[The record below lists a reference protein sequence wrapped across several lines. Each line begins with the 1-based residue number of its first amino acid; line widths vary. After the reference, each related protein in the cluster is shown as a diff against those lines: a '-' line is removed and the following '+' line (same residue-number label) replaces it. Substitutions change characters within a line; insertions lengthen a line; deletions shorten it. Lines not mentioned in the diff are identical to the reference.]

1 MEYAPGALDCWM
13 ALASDQKCEMKAFL
27 FIKAA
32 SSIRLS
38 VCLKL
43 LQIYMLA
50 CPDCVRGAHCSV
62 LSTLLSTIG
71 LERKNLSI
79 RRSRKKTS
87 SFVPGEFG
95 ADSGTEA
102 QISRCQLLAWVG
114 LDFFVY

>member
-50 CPDCVRGAHCSV
+50 CPDCVRGAHCSAHCWAQSALKEKTCPSV
-62 LSTLLSTIG
+62 GREKKPQALCQVNLG
-71 LERKNLSI
+71 LIQALKRKF
-79 RRSRKKTS
+79 R
-87 SFVPGEFG
+87 G
-95 ADSGTEA
+95 AS
-102 QISRCQLLAWVG
+102 C
-114 LDFFVY
+114 